1 MQLNSSQRLALIV
14 LGAVILIAVL
24 FQFSRK
30 ILATRGEDIVFRD
43 STDSSEQTMPDASGP
58 MTVGTIYVHVAGA
71 VCKPGV
77 YPFKSG
83 TRIFQAIKAA
93 GGTTDAADLG
103 SFNLAAP
110 VEDGAKLYIPAK
122 GEDYSTSGV
131 SDNYAGQTNAMAAA
145 SGQTFS
151 SRSNSSSG
159 RTTSNK
165 FKSPGEGSVDINS
178 AGATEL
184 TRLPGV
190 GPSTASAIIEY
201 RTSIGRFVSPQQLM
215 DVKGIGPKKFAK
227 MQPFIV
233 CR

>member
-1 MQLNSSQRLALIV
+1 MQLNTSQRLALIA
-14 LGAVILIAVL
+14 LGAVVL
-24 FQFSRK
+24 VVGLYQFSRK

-43 STDSSEQTMPDASGP
+43 SSDSTEQTLPDSSVPATG
-58 MTVGTIYVHVAGA
+58 GTIYVHLAGA
-71 VCKPGV
+71 VRKPGV
-77 YPFKSG
+77 YTFKSG

-93 GGTTDAADLG
+93 GGTTDAADLE

-122 GEDYSTSGV
+122 GEDYISSSTGGNYSGE
-131 SDNYAGQTNAMAAA
+131 SNAMQAA
-145 SGQTFS
+145 SGQTYS
-151 SRSNSSSG
+151 SRSKGSSG
-159 RTTSNK
+159 HTASNK

-190 GPSTASAIIEY
+190 GPSTAAKIIEY
-201 RTSIGRFVSPQQLM
+201 RSSIGRFATPQQLM

-227 MQPFIV
+227 MQPFIA

>member
-14 LGAVILIAVL
+14 LSAIILVAVL
-24 FQFSRK
+24 FQFSKK
-30 ILATRGEDIVFRD
+30 ILATRGEEIVFRD
-43 STDSSEQTMPDASGP
+43 SSDSNEQAIPDASAP

-71 VCKPGV
+71 VRKPGV
-77 YPFKSG
+77 YPFKTG

-93 GGTTDAADLG
+93 GGTTDAADLK

-110 VEDGAKLYIPAK
+110 VEDGAKLYIPAQ
-122 GEDYSTSGV
+122 GEEYSA
-131 SDNYAGQTNAMAAA
+131 SDTNDSYTGQTGAMPL
-145 SGQTFS
+145 SSSQEFN
-151 SRSNSSSG
+151 SRSTTGSG
-159 RTTSNK
+159 RATSNK
-165 FKSPGEGSVDINS
+165 LKSPGEGSVDINS

-201 RTSIGRFVSPQQLM
+201 RTGIGRFTSAQQLM